1 MAKQCEQQIPQG
13 EVQTCPI
20 GCFPSISADGSTIYF
35 MRTVKSPY
43 SGKFCYQLFS
53 SEKDKRGQWK
63 MAQPL
68 PYPVSQ
74 GCENCP
80 RIMSDNETLIFAA
93 IREPSDNYEIYQSR
107 NLGNGKWSDPVAYDF
122 INTPSDDKYGTI
134 PSSGDIMYL
143 NRDFGNGHD
152 IYSIPIPLELRPR
165 KVVNIQGELKD
176 CSTGKPI
183 EARIAIFENGKSM
196 GTSGLK
202 SNAFDGNFTVVLKTG
217 ASYEIKIA
225 PRGYIPYSIVYD
237 LTVSYTHLT
246 LPTNREV

>member
-1 MAKQCEQQIPQG
+1 
-13 EVQTCPI
+13 
-20 GCFPSISADGSTIYF
+20 
-35 MRTVKSPY
+35 
-43 SGKFCYQLFS
+43 
-53 SEKDKRGQWK
+53 
-63 MAQPL
+63 
-68 PYPVSQ
+68 
-74 GCENCP
+74 
-80 RIMSDNETLIFAA
+80 
-93 IREPSDNYEIYQSR
+93 
-107 NLGNGKWSDPVAYDF
+107 
-122 INTPSDDKYGTI
+122 
-134 PSSGDIMYL
+134 MYL

-152 IYSIPIPLELRPR
+152 IYIIPIPLELRPR

-237 LTVSYTHLT
+237 LYETKEYGVINKDICIKPFTISQHIYPIVDGDTTTASIFVNDVILELSLIHI
-246 LPTNREV
+246 